1 MTVAAPKPRIDTCW
15 NFVLKRKNVLGQMKY
30 NNLAKVV
37 KTCLACPH
45 GNADSERSFSTNKNV
60 VTSDR
65 SCLHEDTL
73 IAIRIVKDGIR
84 IAGGSATGVPVTS
97 EMLERVRVSH
107 AKFKEWKAEQKK
119 AEEHVKRLKL
129 AEQLRLQQEEKSQ
142 EEHEERSKR
151 VKASLD
157 KLNSREVQ
165 LRQDEQTQ
173 HQELKTAEALLLE
186 ANTKLASALKSKNME
201 QIAVAQVMLEAGQK
215 KVTGAN
221 ATLNE
226 IADKIKNVTDKVKMH
241 KEEELRDLDKTT
253 AQPPAKKS
261 RMN

>member
-1 MTVAAPKPRIDTCW
+1 M
-15 NFVLKRKNVLGQMKY
+15 
-30 NNLAKVV
+30 
-37 KTCLACPH
+37 
-45 GNADSERSFSTNKNV
+45 
-60 VTSDR
+60 
-65 SCLHEDTL
+65 
-73 IAIRIVKDGIR
+73 
-84 IAGGSATGVPVTS
+84 
-97 EMLERVRVSH
+97 
-107 AKFKEWKAEQKK
+107 
-119 AEEHVKRLKL
+119 
-129 AEQLRLQQEEKSQ
+129 RLQQEEKSQ